1 MESLA
6 HPTAIAL
13 IYFLGMLVIGS
24 AIQWTFLIKLKKH
37 HPEQWEHAGKPTI
50 MNNGDLVKAWP
61 TTKYLINKLYEESN
75 SSSGIKFCNVYRSP
89 MIYGYFLTAISVPAF
104 FASIFMFGWPQGW
117 S

>member
-1 MESLA
+1 M

-13 IYFLGMLVIGS
+13 MYFIGMLIIGS
-24 AIQWTFLIKLKKH
+24 GIQWTFLIRMKKN

-61 TTKYLINKLYEESN
+61 TTMYLMKRSYNESN
-75 SSSGIKFCNVYRSP
+75 SSTGINFCNTYRLP
-89 MIYGYFLTAISVPAF
+89 MIYGYFLTAISVPLF
-104 FASIFMFGWPQGW
+104 FACIFLFGWPEGW